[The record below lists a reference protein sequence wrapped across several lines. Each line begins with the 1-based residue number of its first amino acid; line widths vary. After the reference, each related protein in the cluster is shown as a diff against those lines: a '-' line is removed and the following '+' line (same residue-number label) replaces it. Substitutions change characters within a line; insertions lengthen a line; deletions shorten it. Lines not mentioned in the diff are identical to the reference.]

1 MLRSATS
8 PPRIVTLI
16 LLTGLSV
23 LSLNMFLPSLSNMA
37 AEFQVDYS
45 LISLSIAGY
54 LAITAV
60 LQVIMGPLSDRYGRR
75 PVLLVGLVIFTLAS
89 LVCALTTSIWV
100 FLAFRVLQGA
110 VISGWALSLAVIR
123 DMAPPKEAASLIGY
137 VSMAMAVAPMLGP
150 MLGGAL
156 DEVFGWRA
164 SFVVFTGFGA
174 AALGLCWVDLGET
187 NKTPSATFAEQFR
200 TYPELFRSRRYW
212 GYQPVDEVFPGR
224 SRHGLILWCPGLK
237 GGSLMAMGQ
246 QKDRQGDLMVSWSEM
261 PRSPGHVF
269 YDRLQLVLIE
279 GGFDGFAEAVCQP
292 YYAARMGAPSV
303 PPGRYFRMHL
313 VGYFEG
319 IDSERGLE
327 WRCSDS
333 LSLREFL
340 LLERRERVPD
350 HSWLSRTRARLPHE
364 VHTAVFDWVLALIA
378 EAGLVKGERIGVDAS
393 TMEANAALRNIVR
406 RDTGEGYRGMLER
419 LAQESGIETPTAE
432 DLARLDRKRKG
443 KKLSNQDW
451 VSRSDPEAKIAKMK
465 DGTTH
470 LAYKPEHAVDLDTG
484 AVVAAELHPA
494 DEGDTTTLPKTLAA
508 AEANLEAV
516 DVAPTAEDPAECVT
530 DKGYHS
536 RLVLKALDDGPW
548 KSRISEPKQKGFA
561 RWHGD
566 DAARRA
572 VTNNRTRLLS
582 GVAREAFKLRAEI
595 VERSF
600 AHNLDRGGMRRTWLR
615 GRENVHKRYLLHVA
629 GHNLSL
635 LMRQLIGA
643 GTPKEAVAGG
653 IGALFVLVT
662 PAGAVLVVQSV
673 LIVSEDGETAFAAIC
688 FAVA

>member
-1 MLRSATS
+1 MT
-8 PPRIVTLI
+8 
-16 LLTGLSV
+16 
-23 LSLNMFLPSLSNMA
+23 
-37 AEFQVDYS
+37 
-45 LISLSIAGY
+45 
-54 LAITAV
+54 
-60 LQVIMGPLSDRYGRR
+60 
-75 PVLLVGLVIFTLAS
+75 
-89 LVCALTTSIWV
+89 
-100 FLAFRVLQGA
+100 
-110 VISGWALSLAVIR
+110 
-123 DMAPPKEAASLIGY
+123 
-137 VSMAMAVAPMLGP
+137 
-150 MLGGAL
+150 
-156 DEVFGWRA
+156 
-164 SFVVFTGFGA
+164 
-174 AALGLCWVDLGET
+174 
-187 NKTPSATFAEQFR
+187 
-200 TYPELFRSRRYW
+200 
-212 GYQPVDEVFPGR
+212 
-224 SRHGLILWCPGLK
+224 
-237 GGSLMAMGQ
+237 MGQ
-246 QKDRQGDLMVSWSEM
+246 QKDRQGDLMVGWAEM
-261 PRSPGHVF
+261 PRSPGHVL
-269 YDRLQLVLIE
+269 YDRLQSVLIE
-279 GGFDGFAEAVCQP
+279 GGFDGFAEAACRS
-292 YYAARMGAPSV
+292 YYAARLGAPSV

-340 LLERRERVPD
+340 RLESRDRVPD

-364 VHTAVFDWVLALIA
+364 VHTAIFDWVLALIA

-406 RDTGEGYRGMLER
+406 RDTGEGYRGMLAR

-451 VSRSDPEAKIAKMK
+451 VSKSDPEAKIAKMK

-494 DEGDTTTLPKTLAA
+494 DEGDTTTLEKTLAA
-508 AEANLEAV
+508 AKENLEAV
-516 DVAPTAEDPAECVT
+516 DAAPTAEDPAECVT

-536 RLVLKALDDGPW
+536 RSVLKALDDGPW
-548 KSRISEPKQKGFA
+548 KTRISEPKQKGFA

-566 DAARRA
+566 GAARRA

-582 GVAREAFKLRAEI
+582 GVAKEAFKLRAEI

-635 LMRQLIGA
+635 LMRKLIGA
-643 GTPKEAVAGG
+643 GTPREAVAGG
-653 IGALFVLVT
+653 YGCICVLIAPAGPVLV
-662 PAGAVLVVQSV
+662 AQMV
-673 LIVSEDGETAFAAIC
+673 LIVSEDGETAFVALC
-688 FAVA
+688 FAVERNPVNSAFFNGLLRVRPETLCRITEFSEHESNGRELDEGERVAVEVLPVLGQSAAAVEPGDGAFDHPTPGLDDEALHPIGSLDDLGLEIGQDAGQGAVKDRALIGAVGEQFPEKGKQTEQGRQQRETAVAILNVGGGDDAVQQQALRIDQNMPLLALDQLAGIEAVAVDASPPFSALFTL